1 MESEVQAKIKQT
13 SYIQSNVSY
22 ILYICWFLLTIIIIS
37 LLFQVLWG
45 PNSQGDSCDSSV
57 WNYGKKYQWIDGI
70 KPCIF
75 TFEFYF
81 SAYICYFIVYLLYD
95 FIRYKIIRKNLSL
108 KWRIS
113 EIGSCLMFYWSYLL
127 WLIKSDYGILNWTML
142 QTSFLGMFELFMPLF
157 LVSIVIYFIYKRAL
171 D

>member
-45 PNSQGDSCDSSV
+45 PNSQGDSCNPSV
-57 WNYGKKYQWIDGI
+57 WEYGKNYQWIDGI

-75 TFEFYF
+75 TSEFYF
-81 SAYICYFIVYLLYD
+81 SAYICYMILF
-95 FIRYKIIRKNLSL
+95 
-108 KWRIS
+108 
-113 EIGSCLMFYWSYLL
+113 G
-127 WLIKSDYGILNWTML
+127 IK
-142 QTSFLGMFELFMPLF
+142 
-157 LVSIVIYFIYKRAL
+157 
-171 D
+171 